1 MANLPTRPA
10 VAALSTRDELLV
22 PVVSPITRSL
32 PTRTFIQDDLTDWE
46 VKVATSLSNAVPADV
61 NRTVITMH
69 KHEIIIE
76 RSDPLYRSLTI
87 VENALI
93 ICSSVL
99 LMGVSA
105 SSVLFALSA
114 MTVALY

>member
-10 VAALSTRDELLV
+10 VASIPTMEALLV
-22 PVVSPITRSL
+22 PVVSPITRST
-32 PTRTFIQDDLTDWE
+32 PTRTFIQDDMTDWE
-46 VKVATSLSNAVPADV
+46 VKVATSLSNAVPADIS
-61 NRTVITMH
+61 RTIITMH

-76 RSDPLYRSLTI
+76 RNDTLYRSLTI

-99 LMGVSA
+99 LMGISA
-105 SSVLFALSA
+105 SSILFALSA
-114 MTVALY
+114 MTVSLY